1 MFIELTAYGYKRLI
15 NTDHIV
21 QVWPEKKYGKTSE
34 DRAYKVVTRIRL
46 TNDIIDVAEPYDDV
60 VYTIDNAS
68 EDEV

>member
-1 MFIELTAYGYKRLI
+1 MFIELTAYRHRRII

-21 QVWPEKKYGKTSE
+21 EVWSEKVYGKTSF

>member
-21 QVWPEKKYGKTSE
+21 QIWPEKKYNKPDQVAG
-34 DRAYKVVTRIRL
+34 YKVVTRIRL